1 MAVVA
6 EPEAVGVVVA
16 EGAAGEVEEVVG
28 AEAGVVMEVAAAE
41 TVVAQGAA
49 GKGGREGV
57 VVDKTGVVVVALDQA
72 AVVKEAVVVEEEVT
86 AEWMS
91 AAAGRAVKAAT
102 VVMVG

>member
-1 MAVVA
+1 MAVAA
-6 EPEAVGVVVA
+6 ETAAVGVVVA

-41 TVVAQGAA
+41 TVVAPGAA
-49 GKGGREGV
+49 GMEDREGV

-72 AVVKEAVVVEEEVT
+72 VVVKEAVVVEEEVT
-86 AEWMS
+86 AAWMS